1 MDESWS
7 GNVVNATHNL
17 TNTQIIRLMRMTEVL
32 RERANLHQMYEIKYA
47 LAALELDDARALW
60 CEFTEEEQVALW
72 VAPTFG
78 GIFTTE
84 ERKRLRPGEVK

>member
-7 GNVVNATHNL
+7 GDVVNDSHNL

-32 RERANLHQMYEIKYA
+32 RNRANISQMSEIKYA
-47 LAALELDDARALW
+47 LAVLELDDARALW
-60 CEFTEEEQVALW
+60 CEFTEEEQIALW

-84 ERKRLRPGEVK
+84 ERKRLRPGEK